1 MAGAVAPA
9 RADDLVA
16 ARYGPVV
23 AVPLESPDDVIAAEV
38 AAETPLV
45 VELPP
50 MPGARTDDCGVA
62 DVSRAVE
69 DEALADGDTT
79 CW

>member
-23 AVPLESPDDVIAAEV
+23 AVPLESPDAIAAEV
-38 AAETPLV
+38 AAGTPLV

-50 MPGARTDDCGVA
+50 IPGARTDDCGVA

-69 DEALADGDTT
+69 DALEDDGETT